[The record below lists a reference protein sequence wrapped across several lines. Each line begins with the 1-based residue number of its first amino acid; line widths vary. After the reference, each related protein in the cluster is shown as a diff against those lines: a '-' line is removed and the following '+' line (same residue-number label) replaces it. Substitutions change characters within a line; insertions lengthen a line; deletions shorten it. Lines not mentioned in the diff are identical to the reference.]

1 MSNLQ
6 TYAERY
12 HASPTPLHREAAVLA
27 GVPLVRSIA
36 GKVPVPDSPLAC
48 REDLEGAGLVA
59 LVEALDSYDPS
70 VGAKFMTY
78 AYLRVR
84 GAIVDYLRK
93 LDVLS
98 LDKRRR
104 MAEAGRVAEALRQE
118 RGAEPPDRDIAAR
131 MGISVAD
138 YDRLLVEAQARF
150 ALSFDAPA
158 YDDGGSLH
166 ETIGDTDDRFA
177 GADRD
182 HTLAL
187 ARSVIENL
195 PQRTRAMVAMYYDE
209 GLTLRQIGQ
218 VFEVSEARVSQIL
231 GKTMLTIRAQLE
243 QEPADAPAT
252 PSPTPTLIIRTPP
265 ASTDA
270 PSRPA
275 ARREVSVGPL
285 L

>member
-6 TYAERY
+6 TLAERY
-12 HASPTPLHREAAVLA
+12 HAAPTALNREAAVLA

-59 LVEALDSYDPS
+59 LVESLDSYDPA

-118 RGAEPPDRDIAAR
+118 RGAEPSDRDIAAR

-166 ETIGDTDDRFA
+166 DTVGRADARFDS
-177 GADRD
+177 ADHA

-243 QEPADAPAT
+243 QEPAP
-252 PSPTPTLIIRTPP
+252 PSPTPSLIIRATPAPAPAPQP
-265 ASTDA
+265 AS
-270 PSRPA
+270 
-275 ARREVSVGPL
+275 RRSVEMGPL
-285 L
+285 V